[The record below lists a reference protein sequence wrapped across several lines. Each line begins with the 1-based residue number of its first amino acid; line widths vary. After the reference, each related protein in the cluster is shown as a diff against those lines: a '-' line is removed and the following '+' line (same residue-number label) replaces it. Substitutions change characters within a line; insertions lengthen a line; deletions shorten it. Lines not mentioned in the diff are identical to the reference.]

1 MYSIENNKEKVM
13 VRLLTIA
20 VIVLFSNFTVMADS
34 FSGIRLEASHQHSQL
49 KANAASNYSVNK
61 QGPLHFQLTHDYVG
75 GRWNV
80 SEDLLQPHFSS
91 ATMGDSLPAE
101 ATGLR
106 QYDAALLYPMV
117 NRGMNL
123 DLGLNIRFINGNAIF
138 YTHDQKQQQRNFRE
152 AVPMFYAAAL
162 FELPFKG
169 LSAGFVGRHSDSLIN
184 PSFDYKAKL
193 SYEWAGGLGLE
204 GGWQHQKYA
213 SDELN
218 QLQSN
223 PVSKGLFLD
232 LRLRF

>member
-1 MYSIENNKEKVM
+1 M
-13 VRLLTIA
+13 VKLLTIA
-20 VIVLFSNFTVMADS
+20 VIALFSNFTVMADS
-34 FSGIRLEASHQHSQL
+34 PSEYRLDAGHQRSPFSLSSATNSQ
-49 KANAASNYSVNK
+49 AR
-61 QGPLHFQLTHDYVG
+61 LHFQLSHDKVG

-80 SEDLLQPHFSS
+80 SEDLLQPRFSS
-91 ATMGDSLPAE
+91 ETARDLISDE

-106 QYDAALLYPMV
+106 QYDAALSYPMV
-117 NRGMNL
+117 RRGMNL
-123 DLGLNIRFINGNAIF
+123 DLGLNIRFINGNAIS
-138 YTHDQKQQQRNFRE
+138 YSEDYKQQQRNFRE

-184 PSFDYKAKL
+184 PSFDYKARL

-218 QLQSN
+218 QLQSRS
-223 PVSKGLFLD
+223 VSRGLFLD
-232 LRLRF
+232 FRLRF